1 MLKGQVKLHI
11 IQLLYLILIKL
22 FLVVERRVRLIFFYL
37 HKIFEFH
44 IFIISFIKGW
54 PFDLYLGM
62 TWKLKV
68 KNEKDLE
75 NLKKKRI
82 KNLEFWKSFLSKV
95 MKFLLY
101 KNVLLC
107 VFFLTG
113 SAFSLSIGKQL
124 SALCLA
130 RNRKYRVYCGVECE
144 IW

>member
-82 KNLEFWKSFLSKV
+82 KNLEF
-95 MKFLLY
+95 
-101 KNVLLC
+101 
-107 VFFLTG
+107 
-113 SAFSLSIGKQL
+113 
-124 SALCLA
+124 
-130 RNRKYRVYCGVECE
+130 
-144 IW
+144 